1 MIAGTLSCV
10 CSGARA
16 EPWQPARGAVIM
28 PVMATGKALDRE
40 EYIEQAYF
48 FRALR
53 DRLNEGLATQEALE
67 RIDQEILATTR
78 LPYAIQFLA
87 VELKHSGLLSSGFAR
102 LGHYFTPFQAF
113 IIRGTEE
120 EGRRFA
126 TEAGLLV
133 LQREAEYR
141 AGTPIPQGLFVYQFE
156 VLCRNRLG
164 YDDGLAAMA
173 GDPLY
178 DADWQAFLEMTR
190 KQVGLI
196 DFADIL
202 YSRSVD
208 YVREQRRDR
217 PDYVPSLPP
226 LFGEKEGKIAR
237 ANSGRD
243 PLFLFSA
250 LQRHLSYPEVP
261 RPRPRDDISAKVE
274 TLQAKIRELEA
285 RIRLIDSELRGQ
297 IDLSQFGKPEL
308 LQDWPKDQEDA

>member
-1 MIAGTLSCV
+1 MPDMAAGKV
-10 CSGARA
+10 
-16 EPWQPARGAVIM
+16 
-28 PVMATGKALDRE
+28 LDRE

-53 DRLNEGLATQEALE
+53 DRLAQGMATQEALD

-87 VELKHSGLLSSGFAR
+87 AELKHSGLLSSGFAR
-102 LGHYFTPFQAF
+102 LAHYFTPFQAF
-113 IIRGTEE
+113 VVECTEE
-120 EGRRFA
+120 DGRRFS

-141 AGTPIPQGLFVYQFE
+141 SAVPAPQGLFVYQFE

-164 YDDGLAAMA
+164 YDGGLAAMT

-178 DADWQAFLEMTR
+178 DADWKAFVEMAR
-190 KQVGLI
+190 KQIGLI

-202 YSRSVD
+202 YIRSFD

-217 PDYVPSLPP
+217 PDYEPSLPP

-237 ANSGRD
+237 ANHGRD

-250 LQRHLSYPEVP
+250 LQRQLGYPEVP
-261 RPRPRDDISAKVE
+261 RTLPRDDIAAKLE
-274 TLQAKIRELEA
+274 TLQAKFREMETRLK
-285 RIRLIDSELRGQ
+285 LIDGELRGQ
-297 IDLSQFGKPEL
+297 VDLTQLGKPEL
-308 LQDWPKDQEDA
+308 LRDWPEEKDTT